1 MMHVFSNFY
10 ALRLCAVD
18 IYPQLTNVMDVVQE
32 MLPEYI
38 SLQVAESILFV
49 GKALR
54 VLRNPSLTFKSQVS
68 GSQRGSS
75 KAFNRGDDSAAK
87 NSVPPIGG
95 YQGPELLPPAEADSI
110 ASMLRDLKVRPSHD
124 MFLCPSY
131 S

>member
-1 MMHVFSNFY
+1 M
-10 ALRLCAVD
+10 
-18 IYPQLTNVMDVVQE
+18 QE

-68 GSQRGSS
+68 GSQWGPA
-75 KAFNRGDDSAAK
+75 KAFNRADDSTAK
-87 NSVPPIGG
+87 YFVPPIGG

-110 ASMLRDLKVRPSHD
+110 ASMLRDLKVRPLAHMLPVSAVREV
-124 MFLCPSY
+124 FLFVFS
-131 S
+131 